1 MHQNITRTV
10 WNKDP
15 PLPETAPAAACG
27 VAARCHFGNRGY
39 SPITQAL
46 LSHTLT
52 QGPTVSRRD
61 LQGWSPRY
69 ALRYFYTENII
80 TSPWTLI
87 QKVYHTNAPISI
99 HLAALG
105 DRSPEIANYAVLSC
119 VEDVPARTAG
129 AEGRERWI
137 SPLFFPRLD
146 AVSVQRGSTGATHR
160 ANRPRHRETQA
171 SRSPSQEGRPF
182 LVETLF

>member
-1 MHQNITRTV
+1 MEQRPAT
-10 WNKDP
+10 
-15 PLPETAPAAACG
+15 LPETAPAAACG
-27 VAARCHFGNRGY
+27 VAARCHFGNWGY
-39 SPITQAL
+39 SPIAQAL

-52 QGPTVSRRD
+52 QGSTASRRD

-87 QKVYHTNAPISI
+87 QKVYYTNAPISI

-105 DRSPEIANYAVLSC
+105 DRSPEIANYAVLGY
-119 VEDVPARTAG
+119 VEDVPARTTG

-137 SPLFFPRLD
+137 SPLYFPRLD
-146 AVSVQRGSTGATHR
+146 AVSVQRGRTGATHR
-160 ANRPRHRETQA
+160 QT
-171 SRSPSQEGRPF
+171 GRDTGKPKLHVVLYKKAVQLSSKPF
-182 LVETLF
+182 FER